1 MGIHEAKRFLNSN
14 VRLTW
19 TNRKGDE
26 ISDSVF
32 VYEVGFVPLYGPC
45 LVTSKGEIRLDR
57 IHGCE
62 LIEASAA

>member
-1 MGIHEAKRFLNSN
+1 MGIHEAKRFLNST
-14 VRLTW
+14 VRVTW

-26 ISDSVF
+26 ISESLF

-57 IHGCE
+57 IQGCE